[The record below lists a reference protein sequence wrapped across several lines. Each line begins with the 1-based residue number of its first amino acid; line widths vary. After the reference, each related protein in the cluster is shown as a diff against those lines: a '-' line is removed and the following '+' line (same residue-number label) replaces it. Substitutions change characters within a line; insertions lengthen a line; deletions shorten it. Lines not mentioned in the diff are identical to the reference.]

1 MISYFRSGP
10 EKRRRFRSDT
20 RYATHTS
27 DYGPRKMIFLRMP
40 GAVVRYLHPT
50 HLLPRHTSFIMTV
63 IIDYAPTSNPL
74 RPPLL
79 PPASSSPRS
88 TAPSTLSFFVVAAVL
103 VVVVVIILVLILVVS
118 FFYSSFSH
126 FFMLPLRASRGN
138 REQRIIATRGY
149 TK

>member
-10 EKRRRFRSDT
+10 GERRRFRSDT

-27 DYGPRKMIFLRMP
+27 DYGPGKMIFLRTP

-74 RPPLL
+74 RPPPPLL
-79 PPASSSPRS
+79 LFSTAIHCPLLRFRSRRRRRHSRPDPRS
-88 TAPSTLSFFVVAAVL
+88 FIRPSRT
-103 VVVVVIILVLILVVS
+103 
-118 FFYSSFSH
+118 SSCFE
-126 FFMLPLRASRGN
+126 RESRTTYY
-138 REQRIIATRGY
+138 IATRGY